1 MARILIFRLNGITPQ
16 SGDIP
21 SSCKRKLAAKKK
33 MEKKSILGV
42 TNYMKQHFNQLPDLK
57 ERRDRVEEQMRRA
70 RRSLARQAY
79 EARIPLDIQEDFTV
93 SKLQGDVMLV
103 SRDGALHDKVRELLR
118 SDGYGCDIPQRTS
131 EAIGLL
137 KLSKYR
143 MIIADCIRTSR
154 TRLFEYVARYQPS
167 LKIITIVPN
176 HGRARESMARGGY
189 SFLIGRDFDPEQL
202 RTCLVSS
209 LQLQH
214 RVCWLLAH
222 GEPCNRSCVD
232 SYQTADDFDEL
243 DMDNSPADV
252 DSYQTANDFGEVD
265 SYQTADDFGEDDD
278 FGELD
283 MDNSPDDEEEIV
295 DDTTNGMEQEVLEPV
310 THSIPWNPVLRSD
323 STSGLSVDI
332 HSATSFRMGKM
343 VAFNIQFY
351 ATSTITGI
359 GRLRG
364 NYFFDLPYGTAENQR
379 FIGFHGSMEEE
390 NSRVSGL
397 LGKNRIRIIIDI
409 DGGTDAATGAYTQ
422 AWAGVS
428 GFYLAN

>member
-1 MARILIFRLNGITPQ
+1 
-16 SGDIP
+16 
-21 SSCKRKLAAKKK
+21 
-33 MEKKSILGV
+33 MEQKSTLGV
-42 TNYMKQHFNQLPDLK
+42 TNYMKQHFNQLPDLE

-70 RRSLARQAY
+70 RRSLARQAD

-103 SRDGALHDKVRELLR
+103 SRDDALHDKVRELLR
-118 SDGYGCDIPQRTS
+118 SDGYGCDIPERTS

-143 MIIADCIRTSR
+143 MIIADCTRSRR
-154 TRLFEYVARYQPS
+154 TRLFEYVARYQPA

-232 SYQTADDFDEL
+232 SYQTAEDFGELDFGEL

-252 DSYQTANDFGEVD
+252 DSYQTAE
-265 SYQTADDFGEDDD
+265 D

-283 MDNSPDDEEEIV
+283 MDNSPADEEAIV
-295 DDTTNGMEQEVLEPV
+295 YDTTNGMEQTVPEPAV
-310 THSIPWNPVLRSD
+310 QNLTWAPTLRTD
-323 STSGLSVDI
+323 STTGLSAEVYEAVASRI
-332 HSATSFRMGKM
+332 GKM
-343 VAFNIQFY
+343 VAFGIRLY
-351 ATSTITGI
+351 ASSTNNGTGN
-359 GRLRG
+359 LRG
-364 NYFFDLPYGTAENQR
+364 NYFFDLPYGPAAPQLI
-379 FIGFHGSMEEE
+379 IGLHSSSQAA
-390 NSRVSGL
+390 NSRASGTI
-397 LGKNRIRIIIDI
+397 GHSNRIRLIIDI
-409 DGGTDAATGAYTQ
+409 DGGTDPSTGAYSR
-422 AWAGVS
+422 AWTTIS
-428 GFYLAN
+428 GFYFAD